1 MYNRKYYVVT
11 NLQNN
16 KTEIIYKVAFLR
28 KFVKDN
34 SGIPLD
40 VFTIFVKDINELKWN
55 EEITIGHLHIKRC
68 RETNEEVKIRM
79 EQSKQFKEEMKKWT
93 EETDKEW
100 KAKYGFGVD
109 EPNKILE
116 YLLKNNI
123 QIPK

>member
-1 MYNRKYYVVT
+1 MVT

-40 VFTIFVKDINELKWN
+40 VFTMFVKDINELKWN

-79 EQSKQFKEEMKKWT
+79 EQSKQFKEEMEKLK
-93 EETDKEW
+93 EETDRQW
-100 KAKYGFGVD
+100 KVKYGFGVD